1 MSLEDNIE
9 KQRQHYLYKRAN
21 ELHIE
26 TKEGQLIKAAQK
38 YPEPLEPD
46 HWSALQ
52 CGLHAFQEIIDLEHY
67 VTMQLIKNE
76 RLEATNE
83 ELRLKIAD
91 IDDMF
96 KKSYERNKQANV
108 RIGELLEEN
117 KELKQRLKEMEAAAL
132 RAIRKAYCYGR

>member
-1 MSLEDNIE
+1 MSLEDKIE
-9 KQRQHYLYKRAN
+9 QQRKHYLYKRAN
-21 ELHIE
+21 ELHTE
-26 TKEGQLIKAAQK
+26 TKEEQFVKAAQK

-52 CGLHAFQEIIDLEHY
+52 CGRHAFQELIDLEHY

-76 RLEATNE
+76 RLEAANE
-83 ELRLKIAD
+83 ELRVKIAD
-91 IDDMF
+91 IDEMF